1 LTFDK
6 AGLSCA
12 PVFQIDVVMNLFV
25 HYSRSSQGQSAE
37 YFLHNAK
44 SGEHIE
50 SAIADLTPDFFKVS
64 LVVDKNVP
72 ADVLVASA
80 KAIAKSHIKNVR
92 YHFFEG
98 VANGFQESLAVY
110 ANGNKHFQ
118 VFDYSLTPRLTLA
131 SSQHFEQLFSVL
143 NKVRVGSLKLDCDND
158 DVDKL
163 ALGLSKAKNVRGL
176 NLTVSYFKKSD
187 FDKLKN
193 AIESHDS
200 IQHLNV
206 QRGVYT
212 IQSSCNKFVDSLQG
226 HLAKNARQNE
236 FVDLFGDDRS
246 RHFLNDR
253 KGHQFISTF
262 LDQVNLNAGSQSVNS
277 SETAGIEK
285 TDLISKA
292 LAKFL
297 KPADAINMALTNKAT
312 FDAATSAHLSYGE
325 VNTLRALYQSSAR
338 STSEQGDSKPAA
350 REQLGDRPLKRQKES

>member
-1 LTFDK
+1 
-6 AGLSCA
+6 
-12 PVFQIDVVMNLFV
+12 MNLFV

-92 YHFFEG
+92 Y
-98 VANGFQESLAVY
+98 
-110 ANGNKHFQ
+110 
-118 VFDYSLTPRLTLA
+118 YSLTPRLTLA